1 MSQAIIVAG
10 EITDEAEKHLRTHG
24 AVIET
29 VQGLHFIEVPD
40 NADMGSPGYQG
51 VQNEYS
57 IAWQVEEEDEQG
69 KYYVESDEWVVI
81 HLYIDAS
88 KTRVSM
94 ARARA

>member
-1 MSQAIIVAG
+1 MSKAIIAAG
-10 EITDEAEKHLRTHG
+10 QITDEAMQHLRTHG
-24 AVIET
+24 AVIER
-29 VQGLHFIEVPD
+29 VQGLTIIEVPD

-69 KYYVESDEWVVI
+69 KYYAEPDEWVEV

-88 KTRVSM
+88 KTRVSL
-94 ARARA
+94 ARART